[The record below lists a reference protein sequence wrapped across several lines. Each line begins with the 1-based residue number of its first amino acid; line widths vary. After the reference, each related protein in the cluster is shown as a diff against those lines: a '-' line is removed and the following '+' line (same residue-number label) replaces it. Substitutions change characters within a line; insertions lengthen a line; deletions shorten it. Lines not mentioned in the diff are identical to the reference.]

1 MGIKVLSSSSRGGW
15 VGRWREG
22 MRTEGGK
29 KKGQRMDEDGG
40 KRSVKML
47 VTEYEKTESDESV
60 A

>member
-1 MGIKVLSSSSRGGW
+1 MGIKVLSRGGW

-29 KKGQRMDEDGG
+29 KKDRWMGEDGG
-40 KRSVKML
+40 KG
-47 VTEYEKTESDESV
+47 